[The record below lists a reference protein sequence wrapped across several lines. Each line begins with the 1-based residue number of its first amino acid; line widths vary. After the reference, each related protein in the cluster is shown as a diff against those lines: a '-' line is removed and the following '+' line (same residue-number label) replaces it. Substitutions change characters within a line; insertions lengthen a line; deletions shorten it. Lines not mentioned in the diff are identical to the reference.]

1 MKNKSKIDWYLMIP
15 YIFLCLFGIVM
26 VYSASAG
33 IGLSFGQGEAK
44 ALAKKQTF
52 YFIIGLGIIFCVNK
66 FFFNK
71 FFFKLILSH
80 RFVIYLFGILMVAL
94 LYVKLLGKTINGAA
108 GWISVGFFSLQ
119 PAEFCKF
126 FFIIF
131 FAFILRKRQTTI
143 DMDGLGK
150 SFKENWQPLAIPGVI
165 LFLIAVQP
173 DMGGAIINFTI
184 VFVMLLAAT
193 RSWKTLRACTI
204 IIILLVPVFYFGIE
218 FLAKHGQNIHNY
230 QLQRIVAFYNPFL
243 HAQTSGAQLINS
255 FYAVSNGGLF
265 GRGLGNSI
273 QKMGYLPEANT
284 DFILSI
290 ISEEFGLVGILFV
303 LGLLYLMIVRMI
315 KIGQRTN
322 NLQYSSICYGTAAYL
337 TIQTLF
343 NAGGAI
349 ALVPLTGVALPF
361 ISYGGS
367 SMSTLS
373 ICFALVLKISS
384 IEKQSR
390 TQNNRRL

>member
-1 MKNKSKIDWYLMIP
+1 MKRRSSIDWYLMLP
-15 YIFLCLFGIVM
+15 YLILSMLGIVM

-33 IGLSFGQGEAK
+33 VGLSFGQGQASI
-44 ALAKKQTF
+44 LAIKQAF
-52 YFIIGLGIIFCVNK
+52 YFFIGLGLVFCVNK
-66 FFFNK
+66 FW
-71 FFFKLILSH
+71 FKLILSD
-80 RFVIYLFGILMVAL
+80 LFIMILSVLLMGAL
-94 LYVKLLGKTINGAA
+94 LFVLIKGQTVNGAA
-108 GWISVGFFSLQ
+108 GWINFGFFSLQ

-131 FAFILRKRQTTI
+131 FASILRKRQTDI
-143 DMDGLGK
+143 EQYGLGET
-150 SFKENWQPLAIPGVI
+150 FKENKKPLAIPATI
-165 LFLIAVQP
+165 LFLILIQP
-173 DMGGAIINFTI
+173 DTGGFAINFMI
-184 VFVMLLAAT
+184 VFVILLASST
-193 RSWKTLRACTI
+193 SWRTLRNWTA
-204 IIILLVPVFYFGIE
+204 LAAGFLVIFYGGIG
-218 FLAKHGQNIHNY
+218 FFAKFAENIHSY
-230 QLQRIVAFYNPFL
+230 QLQRIVSFYNPFL

-284 DFILSI
+284 DFILAI
-290 ISEEFGLVGILFV
+290 ISEELGLLGVVLV
-303 LGLLYLMIVRMI
+303 LGLIYMLIYRMI
-315 KIGQRTN
+315 QLGRKTN

-367 SMSTLS
+367 SMFTLS

-384 IEKQSR
+384 IERNQELQKH
-390 TQNNRRL
+390 